1 MATRNIDSDISLS
14 DHENI
19 DDIKGNRIR
28 LKLME
33 NPQDNLNPQEKAKLE
48 SLQNKLEKWADKLIM

>member
-33 NPQDNLNPQEKAKLE
+33 NPEDNLNP
-48 SLQNKLEKWADKLIM
+48 

>member
-33 NPQDNLNPQEKAKLE
+33 NPEDNLNPQEKAKLE